1 MLRHTFLF
9 LIAAEPSLLA
19 EGRFSNF
26 LAEHIEPEDF
36 TELKWESPD
45 RVITFCEVLYTLPFQ
60 DGGASERVKAHISS
74 LLRHSLQE
82 YEKKKELEKMFQLLR
97 LTPELSALT
106 DAHIFRLRNRAYL
119 YEMRRVNRNR
129 RFLYSYLALQVFLAV
144 VAFPLLF
151 IYSENGAIE
160 ETIESVAKVELA
172 DTQRRHFSY
181 TDGLYWSL
189 ITAGTV
195 GYGDITP
202 TTTVGRVLA
211 AIHGVMG
218 VLTTG
223 VIAGLI
229 LRWITPRRLDL

>member
-1 MLRHTFLF
+1 M
-9 LIAAEPSLLA
+9 
-19 EGRFSNF
+19 
-26 LAEHIEPEDF
+26 
-36 TELKWESPD
+36 
-45 RVITFCEVLYTLPFQ
+45 
-60 DGGASERVKAHISS
+60 
-74 LLRHSLQE
+74 
-82 YEKKKELEKMFQLLR
+82 
-97 LTPELSALT
+97 
-106 DAHIFRLRNRAYL
+106 
-119 YEMRRVNRNR
+119 
-129 RFLYSYLALQVFLAV
+129 AV